1 MSDRDVCLIVL
12 DGEGVCHLV
21 EPRLS
26 VYKINIDDRPQLYFT
41 IKVESLLGWFMF
53 NVLVT

>member
-1 MSDRDVCLIVL
+1 MSDRDVYLIVL
-12 DGEGVCHLV
+12 DGEGVCHLD

-41 IKVESLLGWFMF
+41 IKVESLLDWFMF
-53 NVLVT
+53 NVLVI